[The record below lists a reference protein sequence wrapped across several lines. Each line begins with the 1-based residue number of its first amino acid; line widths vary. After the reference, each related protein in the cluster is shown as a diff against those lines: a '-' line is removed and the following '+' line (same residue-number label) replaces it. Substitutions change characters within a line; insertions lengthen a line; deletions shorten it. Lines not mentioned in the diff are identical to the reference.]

1 MFRNALVLSITMAVT
16 VFTGTAMAQG
26 WAEYVNQE
34 ERFGINFPGE
44 PERVASS
51 FEMASGVSYP
61 ANIYRAE
68 DSAGRYE
75 LTVVN
80 YEGANRDEIETML
93 DDAIDVMR
101 TSGGDITYDEVA
113 VYDGMETQMIQFAN
127 ADQSRRFVA
136 ITHPPASAGLHRL
149 YIVEGAA
156 AASLPI
162 PGHFQQSLF
171 IVDLEGQRIRYS
183 TDIEGNKFRV
193 IPNSGGEPF
202 LAPECAPGLPCLAYE

>member
-1 MFRNALVLSITMAVT
+1 MLRRVLVL
-16 VFTGTAMAQG
+16 TAMISIYSGAGVAQG

-44 PERVASS
+44 PEHAEGT
-51 FEMASGVSYP
+51 FQLESGVSYP
-61 ANIYRAE
+61 TNVYRAA
-68 DSAGRYE
+68 DSAGSYV

-80 YEGANRDEIETML
+80 YEGENRDAIETIL
-93 DDAIDVMR
+93 DEAIDVMR
-101 TSGGDITYDEVA
+101 GSGGEITYDEVA
-113 VYDGMETQMIQFAN
+113 VYDGMETQMMQFAN

-136 ITHPPASAGLHRL
+136 VTHPPQSADLHRL

-156 AASLPI
+156 AAGFPI

-171 IVDLEGQRIRYS
+171 IVDLEGLRVRYS

-193 IPNSGGEPF
+193 IPNTGGQPL